1 MDYLPAERARGITIT
16 SATITF
22 AWPPLSSRDSRISH
36 TINLI
41 DTPGHADFTFEVER
55 SIRVL
60 DGAVTILDGVAGV
73 EAQTEKVWRQADRY
87 NIPRIIFVNKLDREG
102 AEFGRVVKEIAARLG
117 VMPAVTQIPLLEV
130 EMDEKSARVGEELF
144 NGVVD
149 VVRMVVT
156 RWVKNSDGRERETF
170 PVADLRHSHPM
181 IHKEAILAR
190 AALVDVLGTIDDVL
204 VERFLEVEDPQLIQ
218 PDDIIRSI
226 RFCTL
231 NNATRVIPV
240 FAGAAF
246 KNMGVQP
253 LLDAV
258 LDYLPSPMEAGK
270 QNVAVSVQ
278 GQRAVITAKEA
289 GNVCALAFK
298 VVQDAKRGVLVYVRV
313 YSGMLY

>member
-22 AWPPLSSRDSRISH
+22 TWPPSNSNNSRPVH

-87 NIPRIIFVNKLDREG
+87 VIPRIIFVNKLDREG
-102 AEFGRVVKEIAARLG
+102 AEFGRVVKEIAARLN
-117 VMPAVTQIPLLEV
+117 VMPAVAQIPLLEI
-130 EMDEKSARVGEELF
+130 ETDEKSARVGEELF
-144 NGVVD
+144 TGVVD
-149 VVRMVVT
+149 VVHMTVT
-156 RWVKNSDGRERETF
+156 RWEKGTDGSNMQSF
-170 PVADLRHSHPM
+170 PVKAIEDSHPR
-181 IHKEAILAR
+181 IYQEASVAR
-190 AALVDVLGTIDDVL
+190 AALIEALSTVDDKL
-204 VERFLEVEDPQLIQ
+204 VECFLEVEDPLLIPAEEIQ
-218 PDDIIRSI
+218 RSI
-226 RFCTL
+226 RYVTL
-231 NNATRVIPV
+231 RKSTRVIPV

-246 KNMGVQP
+246 RNMGVQP

-258 LDYLPSPMEAGK
+258 IDYLPSPFEAGK
-270 QNVAVSVQ
+270 NHVIVSVQ
-278 GQRAVITAKEA
+278 GERALITAKEA

-313 YSGMLY
+313 YSG